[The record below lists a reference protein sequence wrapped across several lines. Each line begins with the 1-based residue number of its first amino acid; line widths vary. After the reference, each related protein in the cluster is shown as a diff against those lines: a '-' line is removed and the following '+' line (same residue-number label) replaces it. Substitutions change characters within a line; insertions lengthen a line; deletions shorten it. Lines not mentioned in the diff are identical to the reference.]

1 MGGNKNSFVFY
12 LIIAAAILTGGSA
25 CSSSPGKKGSGPD
38 AYDWVMM
45 DESYVPKNDVETY
58 LKKDAENRGA
68 LPVYIRNYGS
78 DKQVLSLFKG
88 RQYAGPSPNTLEMLN
103 QGLDDWM
110 LVDIKYKTENER
122 EVVRTV
128 LYFSIRGVWKVGD
141 SGVLVPS

>member
-1 MGGNKNSFVFY
+1 MGGNKNSFIFSLMFVAA
-12 LIIAAAILTGGSA
+12 LIAGMSA
-25 CSSSPGKKGSGPD
+25 CSSPTGKKGSGPE
-38 AYDWVMM
+38 AYDWVLM
-45 DESYVPKNDVETY
+45 DESYVPKNDVETFI
-58 LKKDAENRGA
+58 KTDAENRGA
-68 LPVYIRNYGS
+68 LPLYIRNYGS
-78 DKQVLSLFKG
+78 DKQVLGLFKG

-141 SGVLVPS
+141 SGALVTA